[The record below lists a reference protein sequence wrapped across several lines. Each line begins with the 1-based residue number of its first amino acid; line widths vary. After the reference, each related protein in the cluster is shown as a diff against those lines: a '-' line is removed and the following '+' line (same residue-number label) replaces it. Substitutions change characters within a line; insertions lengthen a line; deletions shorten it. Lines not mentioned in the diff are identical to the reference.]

1 MSAYSWLRYKKLQHN
16 DTLYLIIRRIHEN
29 RRPIVST
36 WKEHLNCDLVLKG
49 SDGFYY
55 FLQEVTDIEY
65 EELQQKFKKIVNN
78 MLINLT

>member
-1 MSAYSWLRYKKLQHN
+1 MSAYSWFRYKKLQHN
-16 DTLYLIIRRIHEN
+16 DTLYLIIRKIHEQE
-29 RRPIVST
+29 RPIIST

-65 EELQQKFKKIVNN
+65 EEL
-78 MLINLT
+78 